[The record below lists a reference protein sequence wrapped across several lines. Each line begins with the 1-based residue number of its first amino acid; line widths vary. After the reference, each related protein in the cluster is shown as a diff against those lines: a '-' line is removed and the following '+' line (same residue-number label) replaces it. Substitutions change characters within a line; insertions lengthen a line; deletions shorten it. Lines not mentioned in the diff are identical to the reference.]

1 MKKLMA
7 QEETM
12 VPNLFYNLK
21 RALMPLLHDD
31 TYVAMAA
38 VTAAIEENA
47 NSAKIRAP
55 FSGPGKRNSA
65 AIVAATDGD
74 VDLSSLAAATT
85 SKRSKIDQGVAE
97 ESVVVEGGVHGE
109 MELVEE
115 EDGPEDEPA
124 LPVCGADGGYCPPCY
139 ELA

>member
-31 TYVAMAA
+31 TYVAMAT
-38 VTAAIEENA
+38 VTSAIEENA

-55 FSGPGKRNSA
+55 FSGATKRTVTAVIPSTEG
-65 AIVAATDGD
+65 ATDSSTTD
-74 VDLSSLAAATT
+74 TTNATNKRPKVDPSAV
-85 SKRSKIDQGVAE
+85 KD
-97 ESVVVEGGVHGE
+97 GE
-109 MELVEE
+109 MEVAEE
-115 EDGPEDEPA
+115 EDGPDDEP

>member
-38 VTAAIEENA
+38 VTSAIEENA

-55 FSGPGKRNSA
+55 FSGATKRTATA
-65 AIVAATDGD
+65 AIASTEGESDP
-74 VDLSSLAAATT
+74 SLAGTVNANN
-85 SKRSKIDQGVAE
+85 KRSKVDPSPVKDVKDGEMEVAE
-97 ESVVVEGGVHGE
+97 ED
-109 MELVEE
+109 
-115 EDGPEDEPA
+115 DGPDEEP

>member
-31 TYVAMAA
+31 TYAAMAA
-38 VTAAIEENA
+38 VTTAIEA
-47 NSAKIRAP
+47 NNFNVKNRP
-55 FSGPGKRNSA
+55 SGAPGKRGA
-65 AIVAATDGD
+65 TAVAADGEAAGSS
-74 VDLSSLAAATT
+74 SSLDIST
-85 SKRSKIDQGVAE
+85 KRIKVGDDAPGGGGAVKNAE
-97 ESVVVEGGVHGE
+97 EAE
-109 MELVEE
+109 MEMEE
-115 EDGPEDEPA
+115 CADNNEQDNDDEP